1 MYTEMRAQ
9 TGLLLQYRP
18 KIIILTTIPPLD
30 IKIDTEAEVATLFAI
45 FDLSTLKKVT
55 S

>member
-9 TGLLLQYRP
+9 TSLSLQSRLI
-18 KIIILTTIPPLD
+18 IIILTTIPPLD